1 MRLILLAAALT
12 AVGCGS
18 GTGQIMVTMTD
29 APVSD
34 ANVKNVF
41 VRYDELRIH
50 SEATQNAADAGPDA
64 HADGVD
70 GPGWIV
76 LCSET
81 RTVDLLALL
90 NNVFTPVCTCAAAD
104 GGLEAAPITVPAGR
118 ISQLRLHITSA
129 RLTFKDGSPDQTLTI
144 PSGSSSGLKINVQ
157 RDVPSGST
165 LELKL
170 DFDAGAS
177 LTKLGNGTWR
187 MGPVLRVLP

>member
-1 MRLILLAAALT
+1 MRLILLASALT
-12 AVGCGS
+12 VVGCGS
-18 GTGQIMVTMTD
+18 GTGQIMVSMPA

-34 ANVKNVF
+34 ANVNDDF
-41 VRYDELRIH
+41 LTYDELRIH
-50 SEATQNAADAGPDA
+50 SEATQSGPNGGPDA

-90 NNVFTPVCTCAAAD
+90 NNVFTPVCTRTAAD
-104 GGLEAAPITVPAGR
+104 GGLEVAAITVPAGR
-118 ISQLRLHITSA
+118 ISQLRLHVTSA

-144 PSGSSSGLKINVQ
+144 PSGSTSGLKINVQ
-157 RDVPSGST
+157 RDLPSGST

-177 LTKLGNGTWR
+177 LTKLSDGTWR
-187 MGPVLRVLP
+187 MGPVLHVLP

>member
-1 MRLILLAAALT
+1 MRLILLATALT
-12 AVGCGS
+12 VVGCG
-18 GTGQIMVTMTD
+18 GTGQIVVTMTD

-34 ANVKNVF
+34 PNVKNVF
-41 VRYDELRIH
+41 VTYDELRIH
-50 SEATQNAADAGPDA
+50 SEATQSVPNGGPDA

-90 NNVFTPVCTCAAAD
+90 NNVFTPVCTRTAAD

-118 ISQLRLHITSA
+118 ISQLRLHVTSA
-129 RLTFKDGSPDQTLTI
+129 RLTFLNGSPDQTLTI

-157 RDVPSGST
+157 REVPSGST

>member
-1 MRLILLAAALT
+1 
-12 AVGCGS
+12 
-18 GTGQIMVTMTD
+18 MVSMTD

-34 ANVKNVF
+34 PNVKNVF
-41 VRYDELRIH
+41 VTYDELRIH
-50 SEATQNAADAGPDA
+50 SDGTQNAPVGGPDA

-76 LCSET
+76 LCSDT

-90 NNVFTPVCTCAAAD
+90 NNVFTPVCTHTLAD

-118 ISQLRLHITSA
+118 ISQLRLHVTSA
-129 RLTFKDGSPDQTLTI
+129 RLTFVDGSPDQPLTI
-144 PSGSSSGLKINVQ
+144 PSGSTSGLKINVQ
-157 RDVPSGST
+157 RDLPSGST

-177 LTKLGNGTWR
+177 LTKLSDGTWR
-187 MGPVLRVLP
+187 MAPVLRVLP

>member
-1 MRLILLAAALT
+1 MRLILLLTVLT

-18 GTGQIMVTMTD
+18 TGQIMVTMTD

-34 ANVKNVF
+34 PNVKNVF
-41 VRYDELRIH
+41 VTYDELRIH
-50 SEATQNAADAGPDA
+50 SDGTQNATNGGPDA

-90 NNVFTPVCTCAAAD
+90 NNVFTPLCTHTLAD

-118 ISQLRLHITSA
+118 ISQLRLHVTSA
-129 RLTFKDGSPDQTLTI
+129 RLTFVNSPDQTLTI
-144 PSGSSSGLKINVQ
+144 PSGSTSGLKIDVQ

-187 MGPVLRVLP
+187 MGPVLHVLP